1 MRKQELIHLHDLLA
15 EVQRY
20 LGEEDVR
27 AIDLAEYESLGT
39 VPTSFHRNKGAHQA
53 AVFTLAEAIT
63 DDLPAEVPAAA
74 PAAAD

>member
-15 EVQRY
+15 QVQRH
-20 LGEEDVR
+20 LREEDVR
-27 AIDLAEYESLGT
+27 AIDLAEYEALGT

-63 DDLPAEVPAAA
+63 EDLQAEAPAEAL
-74 PAAAD
+74 AAAD